1 MNITSSRPKK
11 ILIKVLITLI
21 FYLLLFLFLF
31 AKVQLFFDICKFLYF
46 LSYLQPDYLGVFIK
60 RILKKRSVFKRHKT
74 SIIISL

>member
-31 AKVQLFFDICKFLYF
+31 AKVQLFSDICKFLSNF
-46 LSYLQPDYLGVFIK
+46 F
-60 RILKKRSVFKRHKT
+60 R
-74 SIIISL
+74 